1 MSYNRK
7 TWQNRNSE
15 HPYRRTLTDTTTGT
29 SQTVDVTRA
38 EGEVTTEG
46 DAFDANN
53 MNNMEGRIADEFSLI
68 NQKIGD
74 LTQLDTEAKNSL
86 VEAINEVAE
95 SGGGGG
101 SSTLAGL
108 TDTNIVNQTNG
119 QILKWDSMILKWV
132 NANASGGADVSPVIF
147 HLTTSE
153 YFEDATSASDWTLAL
168 QNLDGTGIL
177 DADAKARIEAGAPMY
192 ATFTYKSKDSDQ
204 PYDWGLYFPMQIFEE
219 NTLALRAN
227 DSFILLTPDES
238 ENYLGY
244 YTALFEYSN
253 DAYGLSSWL
262 DNGRQFPSSDLINLA
277 AIPYDNTNSGLS
289 AVTAQYAIDE
299 VATAVG
305 GKADTVSPAFTG
317 TPTAPTPTAGDDST
331 KIATTAFVQGE
342 KPSVG
347 SITNLTTVS
356 ANSSG
361 WQNVGSVNTAKES
374 KYLIVITAEFAGNS
388 TGVRQ
393 IGISTTSGGAPMDF
407 FRTVS
412 AINMGTV
419 KQQLQL
425 VSILAPSSNTT
436 YYINVAQNSGSGLE
450 IKSKYSL
457 IKLA

>member
-15 HPYRRTLTDTTTGT
+15 HPYRRTLTDTTSGT
-29 SQTVDVTRA
+29 SQTVDVIRA
-38 EGEVTTEG
+38 EGVITTEG
-46 DAFDANN
+46 DAFDANT
-53 MNNMEGRIADEFSLI
+53 MNNMEGRIADEFSLL
-68 NQKIGD
+68 NQKVGD
-74 LTQLDTEAKNSL
+74 LTQLETEAKNSL

-132 NANASGGADVSPVIF
+132 NADEGNGGTASSVA
-147 HLTTSE
+147 
-153 YFEDATSASDWTLAL
+153 
-168 QNLDGTGIL
+168 
-177 DADAKARIEAGAPMY
+177 
-192 ATFTYKSKDSDQ
+192 
-204 PYDWGLYFPMQIFEE
+204 
-219 NTLALRAN
+219 
-227 DSFILLTPDES
+227 
-238 ENYLGY
+238 
-244 YTALFEYSN
+244 
-253 DAYGLSSWL
+253 
-262 DNGRQFPSSDLINLA
+262 
-277 AIPYDNTNSGLS
+277 YDNTDSGLQ
-289 AVTAQYAIDE
+289 ATDVQEAIDE
-299 VATAVG
+299 VAGEYVKKDFAIIQGTASVMATSTNDG
-305 GKADTVSPAFTG
+305 AINATGNDTHGANMGVYNSEIDGSMHMNMSTTGMKELVVYDSNAARSVVIAQDAAGNYSGDLIDMIDEKADIASPAFTG
-317 TPTAPTPTAGDDST
+317 TPTAPTQTAGNNST
-331 KIATTAFVQGE
+331 RIATTAFVQGE

-361 WQNVGSVNTAKES
+361 WQNVGSVNTAKGS

-393 IGISTTSGGAPMDF
+393 IGISTTSGGSPIDF
-407 FRTVS
+407 FRAVG
-412 AINMGTV
+412 ANNMGTV